1 MMRLLP
7 VALLIFSFASAS
19 PVGTDADFAAL
30 TVRPNGPEELD
41 LATGVTTLPEGGEI
55 VYRTENVT
63 LTGSF
68 IRFLEGDF
76 IEVEEAVVA
85 GAFGT
90 LKAPELRFEVA
101 AQTLRAAQGAT
112 YSGEEL
118 ELMADTITLN
128 VEADLAVLDGGV
140 SSHSPDLS
148 GARALI
154 DLAAHQAMLV
164 GPYTFAD
171 GPVTLRGDAGE
182 LLALRW
188 DAAGALSA
196 QTEVPAALRARF
208 AEQLP

>member
-1 MMRLLP
+1 MSLFTPFLML
-7 VALLIFSFASAS
+7 SFTLAA

-55 VYRTENVT
+55 VYRAENVR
-63 LTGSF
+63 LTGGF

-76 IEVEEAVVA
+76 IEVEEAVVE

-90 LKAPELRFEVA
+90 LEAPELRFEVPTQA
-101 AQTLRAAQGAT
+101 LRAAQGAT
-112 YSGEEL
+112 YSGEAL
-118 ELMADTITLN
+118 ELVADTITLN
-128 VEADLAVLDGGV
+128 VETELAVLEGGV
-140 SSHSPDLS
+140 SSRSPDLNS
-148 GARALI
+148 ERALI
-154 DLAAHQAMLV
+154 DLAAQQAVLV

>member
-1 MMRLLP
+1 ML
-7 VALLIFSFASAS
+7 SFASAAL
-19 PVGTDADFAAL
+19 VGTDADFAAL

-55 VYRTENVT
+55 VYRAEDVA

-76 IEVEEAVVA
+76 IEVEEAVVV

-112 YSGEEL
+112 FSGEAL
-118 ELMADTITLN
+118 ALGADTITLN
-128 VEADLAVLDGGV
+128 LQTDLAVLEGGV
-140 SSHSPDLS
+140 SSRTPDLS

-154 DLAAHQAMLV
+154 DLAAQQAVLV

-171 GPVTLRGDAGE
+171 GPVTLRGDAGK
-182 LLALRW
+182 LLALSW

-196 QTEVPAALRARF
+196 ETQVPAALRARF
-208 AEQLP
+208 AKLLP

>member
-1 MMRLLP
+1 MPLLTP
-7 VALLIFSFASAS
+7 FLLLSFALAA
-19 PVGTDADFAAL
+19 PVGTETDFAAL

-41 LATGVTTLPEGGEI
+41 VATGVTTLPEGGEI
-55 VYRTENVT
+55 VYRAEDVR

-76 IEVEEAVVA
+76 IEVEEAVVE

-90 LKAPELRFEVA
+90 LKAPELRFEVPT
-101 AQTLRAAQGAT
+101 QTLRAAQGAT
-112 YSGEEL
+112 FSGEAL

-128 VEADLAVLDGGV
+128 VETDLAVLDGGV
-140 SSHSPDLS
+140 SSRSPDLS

-154 DLAAHQAMLV
+154 DLAAQQALLV

-196 QTEVPAALRARF
+196 RTEVPAALRARF
-208 AEQLP
+208 AELLP